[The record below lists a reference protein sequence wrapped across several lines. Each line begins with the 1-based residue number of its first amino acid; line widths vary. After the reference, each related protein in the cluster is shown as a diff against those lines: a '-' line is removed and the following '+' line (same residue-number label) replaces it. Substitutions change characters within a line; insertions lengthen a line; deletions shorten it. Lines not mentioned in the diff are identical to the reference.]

1 MRPSFHEDLNREDR
15 VEGSSDRAF
24 GLTVGGI
31 LLLICAWRLW
41 FYGLGWI
48 IGTLG
53 GIGLALVIMGLV
65 APARLAPLNRAWI
78 RLGLLLATVVSPI
91 VLGLMYVTTIV
102 PMGLIMRAFGRD
114 PLRLKLDPAADS
126 YWVEREPGPA
136 PETMTNQF

>member
-1 MRPSFHEDLNREDR
+1 MRPSFHEDLSREDK

-31 LLLICAWRLW
+31 LLLFCAWKLW
-41 FYGLGWI
+41 FYGLGWVT
-48 IGTLG
+48 GTLG
-53 GIGLALVIMGLV
+53 GIGLALVALGLV

-91 VLGLMYVTTIV
+91 VLGLIYYTTIV
-102 PMGLIMRAFGRD
+102 PMGLVMRAFGRD
-114 PLRLKLDPAADS
+114 LLRLKLDREATS
-126 YWVEREPGPA
+126 YWIEREPGPA